1 MNQEGSQEASDPAVA
16 ARGVSFAYGERRA
29 LQSVGFE
36 VPTGSVRGFLGPNG
50 SGKSTLFKI
59 LATILPV
66 QEGEV
71 KMLGRDLRLEMPEV
85 RKHLGVVFQSPALD
99 RVLTVRENLVYGGH
113 LYGLSG
119 SDLDRRVDAMLTS
132 TGLAERSRDRVSE
145 LSGGLRRRVELAKG
159 MLHEPRLLLLDEP
172 STGLDPAARMDLWR
186 FLKSRDVTVLFTT
199 HLMDE
204 AEEADQVT
212 ILHEGRVV
220 GEGTPDDLK
229 REVGAEVVE
238 LQCAEPAALL
248 SEVRK
253 ALSIE
258 GTVVDGALRLQS
270 EDMHRF
276 VPALMD
282 QFGDSVERLTV
293 SRPSLE
299 DVFIQKT
306 GHRFWSDGQ
315 QTGER

>member
-1 MNQEGSQEASDPAVA
+1 MSQEASDRAVD
-16 ARGVSFAYGERRA
+16 ARGVSFSYGDRRA
-29 LQSVGFE
+29 LQSVGFA
-36 VPTGSVRGFLGPNG
+36 VSRGSVRGFLGPNG

-66 QEGEV
+66 QQGEV
-71 KMLGRDLRLEMPEV
+71 KMIGLDLSRDISEL

-99 RVLTVRENLVYGGH
+99 KMLTVRENLVYGGH

-119 SDLDRRVDAMLTS
+119 SELDRRVDSMLEG
-132 TGLAERSRDRVSE
+132 TGLRERARDKVSQ

-172 STGLDPAARMDLWR
+172 STGLDPAARRDLWH

-204 AEEADQVT
+204 AEEADEVT
-212 ILHEGRVV
+212 ILHEGQVV
-220 GEGTPDDLK
+220 GEGTPEDLK
-229 REVGAEVVE
+229 REVGTDVVEVVCTDPE
-238 LQCAEPAALL
+238 AL
-248 SEVRK
+248 
-253 ALSIE
+253 AIE
-258 GTVVDGALRLQS
+258 ARDVLHVEATVVDGTLRMQS

-282 QFGDSVERLTV
+282 RFGDRVQRLTL

-306 GHRFWSDGQ
+306 GHRFWTESSPAEG
-315 QTGER
+315 T